1 MPYQWTAERERQ
13 MLLLAISRA
22 NLRPSADT
30 WTAVA
35 ALLGGGLSASA
46 VSQKYY
52 KLRNE
57 SDKKLQGAGQNLS
70 APSTPTKRKREG
82 EVKTPTKRSKQ
93 AVKQEIL
100 DGEPFSDMS
109 SPVSESQGV
118 KAEEEPKVEI
128 DAYPTDE
135 SFYVP
140 VDYFKN
146 GYGQITPESSM
157 ASSSM
162 SSYASGSYL
171 GRV

>member
-35 ALLGGGLSASA
+35 GLLGGGLSASA

-57 SDKKLQGAGQNLS
+57 SDKKLHGSLGIS
-70 APSTPTKRKREG
+70 PPSTPTKRKREG
-82 EVKTPTKRSKQ
+82 EVKTPSKRPKPV
-93 AVKQEIL
+93 AKQEAE
-100 DGEPFSDMS
+100 DGEPFSDASS
-109 SPVSESQGV
+109 SPISNGV
-118 KAEEEPKVEI
+118 KAEEERKVQI
-128 DAYPTDE
+128 DTFSTGE
-135 SFYVP
+135 TFYVP
-140 VDYFKN
+140 EDFFKN

-157 ASSSM
+157 VSSSVS
-162 SSYASGSYL
+162 SSYVGGSYL
-171 GRV
+171 N